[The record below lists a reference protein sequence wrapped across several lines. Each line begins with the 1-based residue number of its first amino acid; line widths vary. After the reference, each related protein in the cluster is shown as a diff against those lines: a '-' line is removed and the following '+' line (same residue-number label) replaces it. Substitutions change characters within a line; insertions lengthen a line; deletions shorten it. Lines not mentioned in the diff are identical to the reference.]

1 MGYFRFLS
9 CFILMILPFQG
20 FSQRT
25 AFEKKYAAV
34 RSELLATNY
43 EEALR
48 IADSLE
54 QISTT
59 ETTKIRSK
67 SLLALVH
74 QSVGTYSIAINYAKQ
89 ADQLSDLVGLS
100 DFEASSALVL
110 ASIYR
115 DIGIQEEVS
124 RYIQRAK
131 DNINSVKD
139 SLVRNQL
146 DIWVLQEEA
155 YQYIHN
161 KRYADALDCMNQA
174 INKKGYI
181 DFKNPRSLL
190 IRSKNYLIIAQ
201 CHKEMGNYEESLT
214 YLKMVMDEV
223 YGFEHIIKPFTFQFL
238 ADVYFNLGQL
248 ENARKYLDLV
258 IPYITGSNNLHLKK
272 EYFFLEAKYQRK
284 IARDDLA
291 IHFVDKY
298 NQIEEQ
304 KRNSAQIIGNNIL
317 REQQQEIKSLKR
329 NNVILIWTIVISISV
344 FVLFYMIKVRPKSN
358 KNEAISNDLFPSM
371 ENSNNVKATSKEL
384 VNNLDVQI
392 SLETETRLVKKLNDL
407 EDDHFFLNKNIT
419 LGWLSNK
426 LNSNQK
432 YISYVIRKYKNQH
445 FNDYILNLRIQYIVQ
460 QLESNKT
467 LLDYKL
473 SYLADMAGFTS
484 HSKFTL
490 AFKSVMDTT
499 PSLFIE
505 NLKQKSFD

>member
-1 MGYFRFLS
+1 M
-9 CFILMILPFQG
+9 
-20 FSQRT
+20 
-25 AFEKKYAAV
+25 
-34 RSELLATNY
+34 
-43 EEALR
+43 
-48 IADSLE
+48 
-54 QISTT
+54 
-59 ETTKIRSK
+59 
-67 SLLALVH
+67 
-74 QSVGTYSIAINYAKQ
+74 
-89 ADQLSDLVGLS
+89 
-100 DFEASSALVL
+100 
-110 ASIYR
+110 
-115 DIGIQEEVS
+115 
-124 RYIQRAK
+124 
-131 DNINSVKD
+131 
-139 SLVRNQL
+139 
-146 DIWVLQEEA
+146 
-155 YQYIHN
+155 
-161 KRYADALDCMNQA
+161 
-174 INKKGYI
+174 
-181 DFKNPRSLL
+181 
-190 IRSKNYLIIAQ
+190 
-201 CHKEMGNYEESLT
+201 
-214 YLKMVMDEV
+214 
-223 YGFEHIIKPFTFQFL
+223 
-238 ADVYFNLGQL
+238 
-248 ENARKYLDLV
+248 
-258 IPYITGSNNLHLKK
+258 
-272 EYFFLEAKYQRK
+272 EAKYQRK

-358 KNEAISNDLFPSM
+358 KNEGISTDLFPSM
-371 ENSNNVKATSKEL
+371 EISNNAKATSKEL

-407 EDDHFFLNKNIT
+407 EDDHFFLNKNVT

>member
-1 MGYFRFLS
+1 
-9 CFILMILPFQG
+9 MILPFQG

-258 IPYITGSNNLHLKK
+258 IPYITGS
-272 EYFFLEAKYQRK
+272 
-284 IARDDLA
+284 
-291 IHFVDKY
+291 
-298 NQIEEQ
+298 
-304 KRNSAQIIGNNIL
+304 
-317 REQQQEIKSLKR
+317 
-329 NNVILIWTIVISISV
+329 
-344 FVLFYMIKVRPKSN
+344 
-358 KNEAISNDLFPSM
+358 
-371 ENSNNVKATSKEL
+371 
-384 VNNLDVQI
+384 
-392 SLETETRLVKKLNDL
+392 
-407 EDDHFFLNKNIT
+407 
-419 LGWLSNK
+419 
-426 LNSNQK
+426 
-432 YISYVIRKYKNQH
+432 
-445 FNDYILNLRIQYIVQ
+445 
-460 QLESNKT
+460 
-467 LLDYKL
+467 
-473 SYLADMAGFTS
+473 
-484 HSKFTL
+484 
-490 AFKSVMDTT
+490 
-499 PSLFIE
+499 
-505 NLKQKSFD
+505 

>member
-1 MGYFRFLS
+1 MGSCKCFSLLFL
-9 CFILMILPFQG
+9 LILPFQV

-25 AFEKKYAAV
+25 EFEKRYAAV
-34 RSELLATNY
+34 RSEFLANNY

-48 IADSLE
+48 VADSLE
-54 QISTT
+54 QTSKS
-59 ETTKIRSK
+59 ETSKIRSK

-89 ADQLSDLVGLS
+89 ADRLSDLIGLS

-115 DIGIQEEVS
+115 DIGIQEEVH
-124 RYIQRAK
+124 RYVERAK
-131 DNINSVKD
+131 TNIQSVND

-146 DIWVLQEEA
+146 EIWVLQEEA
-155 YQYIHN
+155 YLYMNQ
-161 KRYADALDCMNQA
+161 KRYVDALESMNAA

-181 DFKNPRSLL
+181 DFNNPRSLL

-201 CHKEMGNYEESLT
+201 CYKEMGNYEESLT
-214 YLKMVMDEV
+214 YLQMVLDEV
-223 YGFEHIIKPFTFQFL
+223 YGFEHIIKAFTFQFL
-238 ADVYFNLGQL
+238 ADSYFHLGQL

-258 IPYITGSNNLHLKK
+258 IPYVKGSNNLYLKK
-272 EYFFLEAKYQRK
+272 EYYFLEAKYQRK
-284 IARDDLA
+284 IDRNDLA
-291 IHFVDKY
+291 IQFVDKY

-304 KRNSAQIIGNNIL
+304 KRNSAEIISNNLIKENL
-317 REQQQEIKSLKR
+317 QEIKSLKR
-329 NNVILIWTIVISISV
+329 NNVILIWTIVISICV
-344 FVLFYMIKVRPKSN
+344 FILFYLIRVKPKSN
-358 KNEAISNDLFPSM
+358 KNASIYADLAPLT
-371 ENSNNVKATSKEL
+371 ENSNPSKPTTKDL
-384 VNNLDVQI
+384 VTNLDVQI

-426 LNSNQK
+426 LSSNQK

-460 QLESNKT
+460 QLESNKA

-505 NLKQKSFD
+505 ELKQKALK